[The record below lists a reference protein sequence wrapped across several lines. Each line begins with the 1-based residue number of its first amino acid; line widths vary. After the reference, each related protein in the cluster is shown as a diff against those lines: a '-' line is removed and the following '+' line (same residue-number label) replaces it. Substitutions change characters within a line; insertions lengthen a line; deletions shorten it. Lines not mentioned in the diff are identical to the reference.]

1 MFCLDEMED
10 KMAGRVKSVLLLAL
24 LTILLVCYAKAGQN
38 NPIDEYFQQLPA
50 DRVRN
55 LIYLESWEQELAHAY
70 EVLGQ
75 NLTDSHALPATYNE
89 AAALFRRYA
98 AAQGMLEACYEL
110 AIQGEPPVETLLSGR
125 LRALSEEKSLELIRD
140 NTLRIYEQLLGQQRD
155 NGEIRDVTRR
165 KELFIFNSEEAEA
178 MLQNSGGSIK

>member
-1 MFCLDEMED
+1 MFCFEEMED

-24 LTILLVCYAKAGQN
+24 LALLLVCYAKVGQN
-38 NPIDEYFQQLPA
+38 NPIDAYFQQLPA

-55 LIYLESWEQELAHAY
+55 LIYLECWEQELAHAY
-70 EVLGQ
+70 DVLGQ
-75 NLTDSHALPATYNE
+75 NLTGGYALPGTYNE

-98 AAQGMLEACYEL
+98 AAQGTLEACYEL

-140 NTLRIYEQLLGQQRD
+140 NTLRIYEQLLGQQGD
-155 NGEIRDVTRR
+155 NGEIGDVTRR
-165 KELFIFNSEEAEA
+165 KELFIFSSEEAEA